1 MIFTL
6 IQVILLHTI
15 KIKVLNNYA
24 FIHLFKKMFHKE
36 KMIWFC
42 SRTCIPWKLHWKFG
56 ITQKKNLG
64 EEESRNSMNT
74 INIPDFIILI
84 IYIIQSAVKCLIKVK
99 MKVNNCRYFN
109 INFNIQMWDMRQTYV
124 NGKCNWYFKK
134 RFSQPNKITWM

>member
-36 KMIWFC
+36 KMIC
-42 SRTCIPWKLHWKFG
+42 ASHENYTENLESRK
-56 ITQKKNLG
+56 KKNLG

-109 INFNIQMWDMRQTYV
+109 INFNIQM
-124 NGKCNWYFKK
+124 
-134 RFSQPNKITWM
+134 